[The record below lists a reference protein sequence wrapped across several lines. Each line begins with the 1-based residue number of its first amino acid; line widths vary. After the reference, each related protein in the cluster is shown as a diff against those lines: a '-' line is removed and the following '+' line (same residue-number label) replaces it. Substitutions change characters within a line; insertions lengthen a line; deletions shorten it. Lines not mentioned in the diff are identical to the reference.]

1 MIRQTYSWLFKTFIH
16 RTDPEMAHHLGITAI
31 EYAGKCALTRGLM
44 RATIG
49 HFDDID
55 VDLLPERR
63 KVYIG
68 RRLVRHRLGLAAGMD
83 KDACAVLGLTALGF
97 GFVEVGTITPKA
109 QPGNEG
115 PRLWRLME
123 SQGLRNRMGF
133 NNEGADA
140 AGERL
145 KKLRST
151 KAGRAAIVGAN
162 IGKNKVTPAE
172 DAPADYEYC
181 ARQLSPWVDFVIVNV
196 SSPNTPGLRDLQSV
210 DSLRLILQAARKG
223 CEEATDRPIPL
234 FVKIAPDLADEDIV
248 DICALTRE
256 LGVAGVVATNT
267 TINHDL
273 GDGGVS
279 GAPLRERALDV
290 VRLVASNLDDEQI
303 LIGAGG
309 IFTSNDA
316 HAMLSAGADLVEAF
330 TAFIYEG
337 PSWPGEVNRE
347 LAKVRP

>member
-1 MIRQTYSWLFKTFIH
+1 MIRQTYSWLFKTFIY
-16 RTDPEMAHHLGITAI
+16 RIDPEMAHHLGITAI
-31 EYAGKCALTRGLM
+31 EHAGKCALTRGLM

-55 VDLLPERR
+55 VDSLPERR

-97 GFVEVGTITPKA
+97 GFVEVGTITPKG

-151 KAGRAAIVGAN
+151 KAGRNAIVGAN

-172 DAPADYEYC
+172 EAPADYEYC
-181 ARQLSPWVDFVIVNV
+181 ARKLSPWVDFVIVNV

-248 DICALTRE
+248 GICALTRE

-290 VRLVASNLDDEQI
+290 VRLLASNLDDEQI

-316 HAMLSAGADLVEAF
+316 RAMLSAGADLVEAF

>member
-1 MIRQTYSWLFKTFIH
+1 MIRQTYSWLFKTFIY
-16 RTDPEMAHHLGITAI
+16 RIDPEMAHHLGITAI
-31 EYAGKCALTRGLM
+31 EHAGKCALTRGLM

-55 VDLLPERR
+55 VDSLPERR

-97 GFVEVGTITPKA
+97 GFVEVGTITPKG

-151 KAGRAAIVGAN
+151 KAGRNAIVGAN

-172 DAPADYEYC
+172 EAPADYEYC
-181 ARQLSPWVDFVIVNV
+181 ARKLSPWVDFVIVNV

-223 CEEATDRPIPL
+223 CEEATDRRHL
-234 FVKIAPDLADEDIV
+234 
-248 DICALTRE
+248 C
-256 LGVAGVVATNT
+256 
-267 TINHDL
+267 
-273 GDGGVS
+273 
-279 GAPLRERALDV
+279 
-290 VRLVASNLDDEQI
+290 
-303 LIGAGG
+303 
-309 IFTSNDA
+309 A
-316 HAMLSAGADLVEAF
+316 HARTGCGWCSRHEHDHQPRSG
-330 TAFIYEG
+330 
-337 PSWPGEVNRE
+337 
-347 LAKVRP
+347 